1 MKKNMKKSDTPRF
14 YPMLFSTLMV
24 KALLAGTKTQTRRLV
39 KPQPI
44 IDPDSGFV
52 YDGNH
57 KSFYKNDANHLDWR
71 IAFIQ
76 DHAHLKVGDII
87 WVRETFMEYWTDDV
101 ENLQID
107 YKADSNNPPLLL
119 HDDDGF
125 QVYNSDGSERYIAW
139 KPSLFMPK
147 KACRLWLKVTN
158 VRIEALQEISEED
171 AIKEGII
178 FEWINLTTQ
187 TFTALDYRTNN
198 MRFDFT
204 AKDSYKSLWDKI
216 NGIDDWAK
224 NSFVWVYDFE
234 VLHECPDGFIE

>member
-1 MKKNMKKSDTPRF
+1 MKKNMKKSDTQRF

-44 IDPDSGFV
+44 VDTDSGYV
-52 YDGNH
+52 YDGKH
-57 KSFYKNDANHLDWR
+57 KTCYKNDCHHPDWR
-71 IAFIQ
+71 IAFAKE
-76 DHAHLKVGDII
+76 HSPVKVGDII
-87 WVRETFMEYWTDDV
+87 WGRETFIPNWEGGYKPYYKASIHPFV
-101 ENLQID
+101 ENNLKENGI
-107 YKADSNNPPLLL
+107 N
-119 HDDDGF
+119 
-125 QVYNSDGSERYIAW
+125 W

-147 KACRLWLKVTN
+147 EACRLWLKVIN

-171 AIKEGII
+171 AIKEGILCK
-178 FEWINLTTQ
+178 WINLTTQ

-216 NGIDDWAK
+216 NGIDDWVK
-224 NSFVWVYDFE
+224 NPFVWVYEFE
-234 VLHECPDGFIE
+234 VLHESPDGFLPIIP